1 MKGLEPE
8 LVVHK
13 ISSFPNS
20 DGVTRSGIF
29 CAGMA
34 AIERCRS
41 EEVVDVFQSVRA
53 LRQQRP
59 SAVPLLE
66 HYKLLYELLLIF
78 VQSNYSTFSNLNTYV

>member
-1 MKGLEPE
+1 MLI
-8 LVVHK
+8 L
-13 ISSFPNS
+13 FFTNS

-41 EEVVDVFQSVRA
+41 EEVVDVFQAVRA

-59 SAVPLLE
+59 GAVPLLE
-66 HYKLLYELLLIF
+66 HYKLLHELLLIF